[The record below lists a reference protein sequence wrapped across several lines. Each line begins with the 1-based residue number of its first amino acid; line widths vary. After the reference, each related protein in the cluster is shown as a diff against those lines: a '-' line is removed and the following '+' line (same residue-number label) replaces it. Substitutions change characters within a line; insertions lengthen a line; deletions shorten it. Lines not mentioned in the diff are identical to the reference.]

1 MLLLSLLFP
10 LGLTFW
16 YRKYMHNILWAENAD
31 EPGSKGELNGKPR
44 FCDSASCSSPGTV
57 REVRET
63 CLASS
68 YMENKRKQK
77 KNTLRIY
84 HLRYS
89 QQETHNSLN
98 RNILWWR
105 ECVTSNCLCSWC
117 AMWNDKFSLSPKA
130 KVQES
135 KKMEKPRAEVGK
147 GWCTEPCGRC
157 CKGVFFKCQKPHQGS
172 W

>member
-68 YMENKRKQK
+68 YMENKRKQN

-105 ECVTSNCLCSWC
+105 ECVTSNCAVS
-117 AMWNDKFSLSPKA
+117 
-130 KVQES
+130 VQCG
-135 KKMEKPRAEVGK
+135 MINFHRLQRQKPRSQKKWTNQEQKLGRVWETA
-147 GWCTEPCGRC
+147 PCGRC